1 MDPKPAETPSM
12 DPEVLDR
19 ANAGEEA
26 HQLAVGKHYMV
37 LAESGVKPEENGI
50 KATEWLILASK
61 QGNDTATELLCRCMD
76 TKLGITEK
84 NEEMIKWCLTTSS
97 MEKKV
102 RYAARRMFGAIN
114 KAHKDVLSKEEYLE
128 AIKEITGDKHTRKLL
143 VAAGKK
149 IGDAI
154 SEDAFVKTVSKR
166 VQGKINL
173 TEEEA
178 AEQTEEYRRSS
189 IFKKILKHP
198 ITTGKVIGQQMLEI
212 ASKRGTSWLISLIPT
227 NQIYIMLLLFIYGF
241 ITPSLV
247 FFFVPLFFFYL
258 SFAAMVISTLQ
269 MFYGRQKLSDTS
281 TLTSALKNFDIGVD
295 VESVESQFCW
305 NSLTPY
311 IVFFSSIIASVIS
324 FSLANKSY
332 IPCSE
337 VCIIALIFAVSCFIA
352 LSDSH
357 DHLTLMTVGSN
368 LLASLPIILDGFPNI
383 PVLIHIL
390 KLISSPLFVFNL
402 GFGLKLNFGLPSLS
416 FLLLPFLFIFMARQ
430 KSWKGVY
437 RILIPHLV
445 CYFWWNFMTVLFSYT
460 TWWTMLRATV
470 GYLMLPLLV
479 PLSVF
484 TIGLSVI
491 YFVIKLVQSAMFG
504 KILTTIVLLGI
515 PLALTQSRKI
525 LGDELDS
532 KYRFL
537 KRIVIFMFCVL
548 AVIPLFFIRIPA
560 VHDETQSELH
570 WSSYYDNCVVK
581 DNETTEA
588 LTATRCVHMKGIK
601 VAWSGTVTN
610 IKITNIENS
619 VEKFIESLPAFL
631 ANQVRCSYGDY
642 YNCSDESTHDT
653 LELQHCKLMV
663 SIGRL
668 CHLRRYDSYSFQLQV
683 HLEDGYSPCT
693 LLADYRFTD
702 QLLTLRDG
710 DEIEFVGLIG
720 ENLAFAGP
728 KLYLRQVSAKNREL
742 PAMLEIAEMQDILK
756 ITLVEAL
763 SVTVRFFW
771 FPLFEF
777 NPEGHAY

>member
-37 LAESGVKPEENGI
+37 LAESGVKPEENGN

-390 KLISSPLFVFNL
+390 KLISSPF
-402 GFGLKLNFGLPSLS
+402 
-416 FLLLPFLFIFMARQ
+416 
-430 KSWKGVY
+430 
-437 RILIPHLV
+437 
-445 CYFWWNFMTVLFSYT
+445 
-460 TWWTMLRATV
+460 
-470 GYLMLPLLV
+470 
-479 PLSVF
+479 
-484 TIGLSVI
+484 
-491 YFVIKLVQSAMFG
+491 
-504 KILTTIVLLGI
+504 
-515 PLALTQSRKI
+515 
-525 LGDELDS
+525 
-532 KYRFL
+532 
-537 KRIVIFMFCVL
+537 
-548 AVIPLFFIRIPA
+548 
-560 VHDETQSELH
+560 
-570 WSSYYDNCVVK
+570 
-581 DNETTEA
+581 
-588 LTATRCVHMKGIK
+588 
-601 VAWSGTVTN
+601 
-610 IKITNIENS
+610 
-619 VEKFIESLPAFL
+619 
-631 ANQVRCSYGDY
+631 
-642 YNCSDESTHDT
+642 
-653 LELQHCKLMV
+653 
-663 SIGRL
+663 
-668 CHLRRYDSYSFQLQV
+668 FQLQV